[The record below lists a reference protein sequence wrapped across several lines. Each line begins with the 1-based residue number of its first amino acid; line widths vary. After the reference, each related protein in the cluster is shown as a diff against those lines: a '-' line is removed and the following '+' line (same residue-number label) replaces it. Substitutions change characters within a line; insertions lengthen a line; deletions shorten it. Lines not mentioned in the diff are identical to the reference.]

1 MSLLTYCYQ
10 LLLHERAPR
19 FVLAISLLLTAA
31 AWYVADSTVQQRAR
45 ERFEFEIEDAK
56 SRIIQRMANYEQV
69 LRGGVALFEADK
81 QGFPNRRAFRQYV
94 ATLNTNEYFP
104 GIQGIGFAQIL
115 QPAEIDRLENKLR
128 TEGFSNF
135 SVHPKGPRDMYSSII
150 YLEPMDKRNLRAF
163 GYDMYSEAT
172 RHAAMDLARDTGKTS
187 VSGRVTLVQETQEDV
202 QAGFLM
208 YLPVYRQGMQ
218 TFTTQQRRAALL
230 GFVYSPFRARDL
242 MTGILGQDAAE
253 VEFSLYD
260 GDSTDPQ
267 ALLFDSRQP
276 DHPRHNHAHTQQKFT
291 TLNLP
296 NRQWS
301 VVFHSTEHFARL
313 TASNQPML
321 IAVGGIIVDILLY
334 TSIFLITRHRN
345 ALQQLADERGQQQQR
360 SEANLAAIVAGSD
373 DAILS
378 KDLRGIITSWNKGA
392 EKLFGYSAAEI
403 IGKPVYQLITEER
416 IPDERHIF
424 IELIKNNQVQRIET
438 IRKRKDG
445 SLVEIAATLSPIY
458 NQAQDVIGVSTIARD
473 ISERKQIEKNLAI
486 AKENADAASQAKSD
500 FLANMSHEIRTP
512 MNGILGLGQ
521 LLASTH
527 LNTLQREYLNN
538 IQVSARNLLTILN
551 DILDYSK
558 IEAGKLV
565 LENIEFDLDKLLFG
579 ITGLFTTKANEKNIN
594 LNINIEPDMP
604 NRFCGDPLRISQILN
619 NLISNALK
627 FTEKGSI
634 TLSVRYHAEQLF
646 FSVKDTGIGM
656 QAQHIQNLFQAFQQ
670 ADNSTS
676 RKFGGTGLGLSICKR
691 LIRMMHGDISVSST
705 LGLGSEFNFHIHIT
719 PCAVLPGKKNLH
731 NLRGLRALIAEDD
744 ATARLGLQQ
753 TLQSWGMRVMTCSDG
768 QTALNEIQN
777 AARSG
782 KSFDLIF
789 LDWHMPGLDGVQ
801 VARKIRQYEHIIS
814 NSSPYPLLLM
824 VSAFSKEQLMTQSQD
839 VKIDAFIEKP
849 LDASHVLNIINHIL
863 KQHSKAEENG
873 QELTVARQQC
883 QHIQGKKI
891 LLAED
896 NEINQLV
903 AVSILD
909 GLGMQTDVAENGR
922 IAVEMVKNNHYD
934 LVFMDLQMPIMDG
947 FDATRLIRQ
956 RYDLQHLPIIAMTA
970 AAMEKDRLQSSQA
983 GMNDHIAKPIDIET
997 ITRCLLRWLS

>member
-1 MSLLTYCYQ
+1 MPLLTYCYQ

-19 FVLAISLLLTAA
+19 FVLTISLLLTAA
-31 AWYVADSTVQQRAR
+31 AWYVADSTVQQRAK
-45 ERFEFEIEDAK
+45 ERFDFEIEDAK

-69 LRGGVALFEADK
+69 LRGGVALFEADGG
-81 QGFPNRRAFRQYV
+81 GFPNRQAFRQYV

-115 QPAEIDRLENKLR
+115 KPSELEPFENKLR
-128 TEGFSNF
+128 AEGFSNF
-135 SVHPKGPRDMYSSII
+135 SVHPAGPRDMYSSIL

-163 GYDMYSEAT
+163 GYDMYSEPT

-187 VSGRVTLVQETQEDV
+187 VSGRVILVQETKEDV

-218 TFTTQQRRAALL
+218 TFTTEQRRAALL

-242 MTGILGQDAAE
+242 MTGILGQDNIE

-267 ALLFDSRQP
+267 ALLFDSRRP
-276 DHPRHNHAHTQQKFT
+276 DHKQHKRAHIQQKFT

-301 VVFHSTEHFARL
+301 VIFHTTDHFAKL

-321 IAVGGIIVDILLY
+321 IAVGGIIVDFLLY
-334 TSIFLITRHRN
+334 MSIYLITRNRN

-360 SEANLAAIVAGSD
+360 SEANLAAIVTGSD
-373 DAILS
+373 DAIIS
-378 KDLRGIITSWNKGA
+378 KNLQGIITSWNKGA

-403 IGKPVYQLITEER
+403 IGQPIYVIVPDDKISTER
-416 IPDERHIF
+416 TVF
-424 IELIKNNQVQRIET
+424 IDLIKNNQVQRIET
-438 IRKRKDG
+438 VHKRKDG

-458 NQAQDVIGVSTIARD
+458 NQEGDVIGVSKIARD
-473 ISERKQIEKNLAI
+473 ISERKRIETNLAL
-486 AKENADAASQAKSD
+486 AKESADAANRAKSD

-538 IQVSARNLLTILN
+538 IQVSARNLLAILN

-579 ITGLFTTKANEKNIN
+579 VTGLFTTKASEKDIN

-619 NLISNALK
+619 NLISNAIK
-627 FTEKGSI
+627 FTEKGNI
-634 TLSVRYHAEQLF
+634 NLSVRYHAEQIF
-646 FSVKDTGIGM
+646 FSVKDTGIGI
-656 QAQHIQNLFQAFQQ
+656 QAQHIPNLFQAFQQ

-691 LIRMMHGDISVSST
+691 LVRMMGGDISVHST
-705 LGLGSEFNFHIHIT
+705 LGLGSEFKFHIHIT
-719 PCAVLPGKKNLH
+719 PCTTQSDNNIKH
-731 NLRGLRALIAEDD
+731 NLRGMRALIADD
-744 ATARLGLQQ
+744 DSTTRLGLQQ
-753 TLQSWGMRVMTCSDG
+753 MLQTWGVRVITYADG
-768 QTALNEIQN
+768 QSALNEIQN

-789 LDWHMPGLDGVQ
+789 LDWQMPGLDGVQ
-801 VARKIRQYEHIIS
+801 VARRIRQSEQIS
-814 NSSPYPLLLM
+814 NSTPYPLLLM
-824 VSAFSKEQLMTQSQD
+824 VSAFSKEQLIEQSQNIH
-839 VKIDAFIEKP
+839 IDAFMEKP
-849 LDASHVLNIINHIL
+849 LDASYVLNMINHIL
-863 KQHSKAEENG
+863 NRQRKPPVNG
-873 QELTVARQQC
+873 QELDNARENC
-883 QHIQGKKI
+883 QPIHGKKI
-891 LLAED
+891 LLVED

-903 AVSILD
+903 AASILD
-909 GLGMQTDVAENGR
+909 GLGMHVDVAENGR
-922 IAVEMVKNNHYD
+922 IAVEMVKQNHYD
-934 LVFMDLQMPIMDG
+934 LIFMDLQMPIMDG
-947 FDATRLIRQ
+947 FEATKLIRKT
-956 RYDLQHLPIIAMTA
+956 YDSEQLPIIAMTA
-970 AAMEKDRLQSSQA
+970 AAMEKDRSQSSQA

-997 ITRCLLRWLS
+997 ITRCLLRWLN